1 MSWKLNILLGGD
13 NYIETSLSQKQLTPH
28 NDKVCHLANYEVQT
42 NHNPQYFIR
51 TVSESSLSESER
63 WQSDSA
69 SVGGQ

>member
-1 MSWKLNILLGGD
+1 MFHDELRTDYIVLCVVCGY

-51 TVSESSLSESER
+51 AVSESSLSESER
-63 WQSDSA
+63 
-69 SVGGQ
+69 